1 VRCELVRR
9 ASYEAHQLTQAQMR
23 TADRQDTEAHIV
35 AHGMAARIS
44 QLMQIVFVAA
54 ALHGEHRDGWASQTF
69 RDVRNVFE
77 RGMGR
82 ICGDPPN
89 A

>member
-1 VRCELVRR
+1 
-9 ASYEAHQLTQAQMR
+9 
-23 TADRQDTEAHIV
+23 
-35 AHGMAARIS
+35 MAARIS
-44 QLMQIVFVAA
+44 QLTQIVFVAA